1 MKKLSVMSMLL
12 ALCFATNCMA
22 EDLPQ
27 GKGNGNVVVKGHASN
42 PKKNGGT
49 VRIRCNGEF
58 GTCCIISTDAVG
70 GSNPQKPIDFV
81 VKVYEGGDVE
91 KLSQTLKVVSYTTS
105 LEEGEIALVFN
116 LKTN

>member
-27 GKGNGNVVVKGHASN
+27 GFGNIVIKGRARTIPGSN
-42 PKKNGGT
+42 PLR
-49 VRIRCNGEF
+49 VSCSGEY

-70 GSNPQKPIDFV
+70 GSNPQKPINFV

-91 KLSQTLKVVSYTTS
+91 KLSQTLKVVSYSTS